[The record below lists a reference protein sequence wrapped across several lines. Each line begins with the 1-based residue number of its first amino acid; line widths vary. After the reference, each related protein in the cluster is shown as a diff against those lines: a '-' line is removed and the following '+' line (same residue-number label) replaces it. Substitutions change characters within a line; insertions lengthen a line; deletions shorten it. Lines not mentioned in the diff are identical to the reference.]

1 MIVVVGG
8 GICGLGIGWR
18 LAQAGRDVTV
28 MDRGEAAMAAT
39 WAAAGMLAPQ
49 AEAEHA
55 EEALLPLA
63 MESCRLWQSF
73 AHELQRCSGID
84 VDYRTEGT
92 LVVATD
98 RDEFELLEHRF
109 SYLRELGLN
118 LEWLSGYEARQKEPY
133 LSRGVSGALFS
144 PEDHQVDNRLV
155 GSALKASY
163 IKAGGQLREHTSV
176 DEILTRSGR
185 VTGVRVGD
193 QEIEAEAVVI
203 AAGAWSRNIAGLSP
217 EASPPVRPLKGQM
230 VAVQMS
236 TLAPIL
242 DHVLWG
248 PGNSIVPS
256 IYLAPKSDGRLII
269 GATVEEMGFDTS
281 LTAGGMLEILRS
293 AWEILPGIYDL
304 PLVESWAG
312 LRPASRDDAPILG
325 PTGVDG
331 LVMATGHHRNGILL
345 APITADTVSDYILT
359 GTVADIM
366 RPFMLDRFDKSLSTV
381 AQFAMSEQKPAP
393 EIATEK
399 V

>member
-1 MIVVVGG
+1 MIVIVGG

-18 LAQAGRDVTV
+18 LAQAGREVTV
-28 MDRGEAAMAAT
+28 IDRGEAAMAAT

-63 MESCRLWQSF
+63 MESCRQWPSF
-73 AHELQRCSGID
+73 AGELERGSGID

-92 LVVATD
+92 LVVAVD
-98 RDEFELLEHRF
+98 RDDFEMLEHRF
-109 SYLRELGLN
+109 AYLRDLGLN
-118 LEWLSGYEARQKEPY
+118 LEWLSGYEARRKEPY

-144 PEDHQVDNRLV
+144 PDDHQVDNRLV
-155 GSALKASY
+155 GGALKACY
-163 IKAGGQLREHTSV
+163 INAGGNLQENTAV
-176 DEILTRSGR
+176 DEILTSAGR

-193 QEIEAEAVVI
+193 REIEAETVVV
-203 AAGAWSRNIAGLSP
+203 AAGAWSRNIAGLPP

-230 VAVQMS
+230 VAVRMPDD
-236 TLAPIL
+236 APIL
-242 DHVLWG
+242 RHVLWG

-269 GATVEEMGFDTS
+269 GATVEEMGFDTD

-293 AWEILPGIYDL
+293 AWEVLPGIYDL
-304 PLVESWAG
+304 PLTESWTG
-312 LRPASRDDAPILG
+312 FRPASRDDAPILG
-325 PTGVDG
+325 PAGVDG

-345 APITADTVSDYILT
+345 APITARTVSDYILT
-359 GTVADIM
+359 GSVADIM
-366 RPFMLDRFDKSLSTV
+366 RPFMLERFGKSATAAV
-381 AQFAMSEQKPAP
+381 QPAR
-393 EIATEK
+393 EK

>member
-1 MIVVVGG
+1 MIVIIGG

-18 LAQAGRDVTV
+18 LAK
-28 MDRGEAAMAAT
+28 
-39 WAAAGMLAPQ
+39 AAAGMLAPQ

-63 MESCRLWQSF
+63 MESCRMWQTFSD
-73 AHELQRCSGID
+73 ELRRCSGID

-92 LVVATD
+92 LVVALD
-98 RDEFELLEHRF
+98 RDDFEMLEHRF
-109 SYLRELGLN
+109 TYLRDLGLN
-118 LEWLSGYEARQKEPY
+118 LEWLSGDEARQKEPY

-155 GSALKASY
+155 GSALKACY
-163 IKAGGQLREHTSV
+163 IEAGGHLRENTSV
-176 DEILTRSGR
+176 DEILTNFGR

-193 QEIEAEAVVI
+193 QEIKAEVVVV
-203 AAGAWSRNIAGLSP
+203 AAAIQMP
-217 EASPPVRPLKGQM
+217 EA
-230 VAVQMS
+230 
-236 TLAPIL
+236 APIL
-242 DHVLWG
+242 QHVLWG

-293 AWEILPGIYDL
+293 AWEVLPGIYDL

-325 PTGVDG
+325 PTEMDG

-359 GTVADIM
+359 GNIADIM
-366 RPFMLDRFDKSLSTV
+366 RPFMLDRFSKSPT
-381 AQFAMSEQKPAP
+381 AAGHHAMIDQESVPVKA
-393 EIATEK
+393 
-399 V
+399 

>member
-1 MIVVVGG
+1 MIVIVGG

-18 LAQAGRDVTV
+18 LAKAGRDVTII
-28 MDRGEAAMAAT
+28 DRGEAAMAAT

-63 MESCRLWQSF
+63 MESCRMWQSF
-73 AHELQRCSGID
+73 SEELQRDSGID

-92 LVVATD
+92 LVVAVD
-98 RDEFELLEHRF
+98 RDDCELLEYRF
-109 SYLRELGLN
+109 TYLRDLGLN

-133 LSRGVSGALFS
+133 LSRAVSGALFS
-144 PEDHQVDNRLV
+144 PEDHQVDSRLV
-155 GSALKASY
+155 GSALKACF
-163 IKAGGQLREHTSV
+163 INAGGNLRENTSV
-176 DEILTRSGR
+176 DEILTNSGR

-193 QEIEAEAVVI
+193 REINAEIVVV
-203 AAGAWSRNIAGLSP
+203 AAGAWSRNIAGLPP

-230 VAVQMS
+230 LAVQMPAA
-236 TLAPIL
+236 APIL
-242 DHVLWG
+242 QHVLWG

-281 LTAGGMLEILRS
+281 LTAGGMFELLRS
-293 AWEILPGIYDL
+293 AWEVLPGIYDL

-325 PTGVDG
+325 PTGVEG
-331 LVMATGHHRNGILL
+331 IVMATGHHRNGILL

-366 RPFMLDRFDKSLSTV
+366 RPFMLERFTKSQTAV
-381 AQFAMSEQKPAP
+381 GQHVTADQKPAR
-393 EIATEK
+393 EK

>member
-1 MIVVVGG
+1 MIVIVGG

-18 LAQAGRDVTV
+18 LVQAGRDVTV
-28 MDRGEAAMAAT
+28 IDSGEAAMAAT

-63 MESCRLWQSF
+63 MESCRMWRSF
-73 AHELQRCSGID
+73 ADELLRESGVD

-92 LVVATD
+92 LVVAVD
-98 RDEFELLEHRF
+98 RDDFELLEHRF
-109 SYLRELGLN
+109 TYLRDLGLN

-133 LSRGVSGALFS
+133 LSRNVSGAMFS
-144 PEDHQVDNRLV
+144 PQDHQVDNRLV
-155 GSALKASY
+155 GSALRTSF
-163 IKAGGQLREHTSV
+163 INAGGILREHTRV
-176 DEILTRSGR
+176 DEILITSGH

-193 QEIEAEAVVI
+193 QEIEAEAVVV
-203 AAGAWSRNIAGLSP
+203 AAGAWSRNIAGLPP

-230 VAVQMS
+230 VAVQMPE
-236 TLAPIL
+236 TAPIL
-242 DHVLWG
+242 EHVLWG

-281 LTAGGMLEILRS
+281 LTAGGMFEILRS

-304 PLVESWAG
+304 PLIDSWAG

-325 PTGVDG
+325 PTDVDG

-345 APITADTVSDYILT
+345 APITASTVSDYILT

-366 RPFMLDRFDKSLSTV
+366 RPFMLDRFNKPVSTAVQFGMNEDKPTWERV
-381 AQFAMSEQKPAP
+381 
-393 EIATEK
+393 
-399 V
+399 

>member
-1 MIVVVGG
+1 MIVIIGG

-18 LAQAGRDVTV
+18 LAKAGRDVTIV
-28 MDRGEAAMAAT
+28 DRGEAAMAAT

-63 MESCRLWQSF
+63 MESCRMWQTFSD
-73 AHELQRCSGID
+73 ELRRCSGID

-92 LVVATD
+92 LVVALD
-98 RDEFELLEHRF
+98 RDDFEMLEHRF
-109 SYLRELGLN
+109 TYLRDLGLN
-118 LEWLSGYEARQKEPY
+118 LEWLSGDEARQKEPY

-155 GSALKASY
+155 GSALKACY
-163 IKAGGQLREHTSV
+163 IEAGGHLRENTSV
-176 DEILTRSGR
+176 DEILTNSGR

-193 QEIEAEAVVI
+193 QEIKAEVVVV
-203 AAGAWSRNIAGLSP
+203 AAGAWSRNIAGLPP
-217 EASPPVRPLKGQM
+217 EVSPPVRPLKGQM
-230 VAVQMS
+230 AAIQMPEA
-236 TLAPIL
+236 APIL
-242 DHVLWG
+242 QHVLWG

-293 AWEILPGIYDL
+293 AWEVLPGIYDL

-325 PTGVDG
+325 PTEMDG

-359 GTVADIM
+359 GNVADIM
-366 RPFMLDRFDKSLSTV
+366 RPFMLNRFCKSPT
-381 AQFAMSEQKPAP
+381 AAGHHAMIYQESVPV
-393 EIATEK
+393 K